1 MNLEFLKNPIYAGTA
16 GFIFTILYIY
26 LKNLSSDKE
35 EISTSEYFITSGYV
49 ALLCGGLIY
58 FTQKNG
64 ILKDTIKKGG
74 ELKINTGLADF

>member
-1 MNLEFLKNPIYAGTA
+1 MKA
-16 GFIFTILYIY
+16 
-26 LKNLSSDKE
+26 SD
-35 EISTSEYFITSGYV
+35 YFITSGYV

-58 FTQKNG
+58 LTQKNG